1 MNITKIL
8 PIGTIVYLKEGT
20 QKLMILNRGSVIEE
34 GGEQLLFDYSAAIYP
49 VGLNPEQVLY
59 FNKEDIDRVVFEG
72 YSDNE
77 ESRFVQLYEEWETS
91 EGSKIKKGNVSSS
104 EDDQT
109 FGFYSNKIKGA
120 PHNEKQ
126 TNSHGQTE

>member
-1 MNITKIL
+1 MNTTKIL

-109 FGFYSNKIKGA
+109 FGF
-120 PHNEKQ
+120 
-126 TNSHGQTE
+126 